1 MKKKTVLLISLIM
14 FVVAEIIILYYFK
27 DSTFVNNNDTNIDK
41 NSTLVKELYDM
52 VNPSNDAILL
62 DELYKNKEL
71 TSKYIVAMGINNYL
85 KHNKIKKFNNNDING
100 GYINESDVRDNIKY
114 VLGNISYKN
123 TDVYIM
129 RDNYCMFKYNNELSR
144 YELVGGCDGSYTG
157 YYRVID
163 SAYVNDNKLYIR
175 EKLIYYTYD
184 FNEVINKVSIY
195 DNPDMINILDYR
207 ENREIS
213 SYDEINYL
221 DNFIDKGSIYLY
233 EFEKVD
239 NNNNY
244 IFKKITRL
252 K

>member
-1 MKKKTVLLISLIM
+1 MKKKTVLLISLVM
-14 FVVAEIIILYYFK
+14 FIVAEIIILYYFK
-27 DSTFVNNNDTNIDK
+27 DRTFVNNNDTNIDK
-41 NSTLVKELYDM
+41 NSSLVKELYDM

-62 DELYKNKEL
+62 DELYKNKDL

-85 KHNKIKKFNNNDING
+85 KYNEIKKFNNNDING

-114 VLGNISYKN
+114 VLGNISYNN

-163 SAYVNDNKLYIR
+163 SAYVNDNKLYIN

-195 DNPDMINILDYR
+195 DNPDMTNILDY
-207 ENREIS
+207 REIS

-239 NNNNY
+239 NNNHY

>member
-1 MKKKTVLLISLIM
+1 MKKKTVLLISLVM
-14 FVVAEIIILYYFK
+14 FIVAEIIILYIFK
-27 DSTFVNNNDTNIDK
+27 NRTFANDNDIDIDK
-41 NSTLVKELYDM
+41 NSSLVKELYDM
-52 VNPSNDAILL
+52 VNPSNNAILL
-62 DELYKNKEL
+62 DELYKNKNL

-85 KHNKIKKFNNNDING
+85 KYNEIKKFNTNDIVG
-100 GYINESDVRDNIKY
+100 GYIDESDVRDNVRY
-114 VLGNISYKN
+114 VLGNISYDN
-123 TDVYIM
+123 TDIYIM
-129 RDNYCMFKYNNELSR
+129 KDNYCMFRYNNELSR
-144 YELVGGCDGSYTG
+144 YELVGGCDSSYTG

-163 SAYVNDNKLYIR
+163 SAYVNGNKLYIK

-195 DNPDMINILDYR
+195 DNPDMINILDY
-207 ENREIS
+207 REIS

>member
-1 MKKKTVLLISLIM
+1 MKKKTVLLISLVM
-14 FVVAEIIILYYFK
+14 FIVAEIIILYNFK
-27 DSTFVNNNDTNIDK
+27 DRNFANDNDINIDK

-62 DELYKNKEL
+62 DELYKNKDL

-85 KHNKIKKFNNNDING
+85 KYNKIKKFNNNDING

-114 VLGNISYKN
+114 VLGNISYNN
-123 TDVYIM
+123 TDTYIM
-129 RDNYCMFKYNNELSR
+129 KDNYCMFKYNNELSR

-195 DNPDMINILDYR
+195 DNPDMTNILDY
-207 ENREIS
+207 REIS

-221 DNFIDKGSIYLY
+221 DNFIDNGSIYLY

-244 IFKKITRL
+244 VFKKITRL

>member
-1 MKKKTVLLISLIM
+1 MKKKTVLLISLVM
-14 FVVAEIIILYYFK
+14 FVVAEIIILYNFK
-27 DSTFVNNNDTNIDK
+27 DRNFVNDNDIDVDK
-41 NSTLVKELYDM
+41 NSSLVKELYDM

-62 DELYKNKEL
+62 DELYKNKDL

-85 KHNKIKKFNNNDING
+85 KYNEIKKFNNNDITG
-100 GYINESDVRDNIKY
+100 GYIDESDVRDNVRY
-114 VLGNISYKN
+114 VLGNISYDN
-123 TDVYIM
+123 TDIYIM
-129 RDNYCMFKYNNELSR
+129 KDNYCMFRYNNELSR
-144 YELVGGCDGSYTG
+144 YVLVGGCDSSYTG

-163 SAYVNDNKLYIR
+163 SAYVNDNKLYIK

-207 ENREIS
+207 EIS
-213 SYDEINYL
+213 SHDEINYL

>member
-1 MKKKTVLLISLIM
+1 MKKKTVLLISLVM
-14 FVVAEIIILYYFK
+14 FVVAEMIILYNFK
-27 DSTFVNNNDTNIDK
+27 DRNFANDNDIDIDK
-41 NSTLVKELYDM
+41 NSSLVKELYDM
-52 VNPSNDAILL
+52 VNPSNNAILL
-62 DELYKNKEL
+62 DELYKNKDL
-71 TSKYIVAMGINNYL
+71 TSKYIIAMGINNYL
-85 KHNKIKKFNNNDING
+85 KYNEIKKFNNNDITG

-114 VLGNISYKN
+114 VLGNISYNN
-123 TDVYIM
+123 TDIYIM
-129 RDNYCMFKYNNELSR
+129 KDNYCMFRYNNELSR
-144 YELVGGCDGSYTG
+144 YELVGGCDSSYTG

-163 SAYVNDNKLYIR
+163 SAYVNGNKLYIK

-195 DNPDMINILDYR
+195 DNPDMINILDY
-207 ENREIS
+207 REIS

>member
-14 FVVAEIIILYYFK
+14 FIVAEIIILYNFK
-27 DSTFVNNNDTNIDK
+27 DRNFANDNDINIDK

-62 DELYKNKEL
+62 DELYKNKDL

-85 KHNKIKKFNNNDING
+85 KYNEIKKFNNNDING

-114 VLGNISYKN
+114 VLGNISYNN
-123 TDVYIM
+123 TDTYIM
-129 RDNYCMFKYNNELSR
+129 KDNYCMFKYNNELSR

-163 SAYVNDNKLYIR
+163 SAYFNDNKLYIR

-195 DNPDMINILDYR
+195 DNPDMINILDY
-207 ENREIS
+207 REIS

>member
-1 MKKKTVLLISLIM
+1 MKKKTVLLISLVM
-14 FVVAEIIILYYFK
+14 FIVAEIIILYNFK
-27 DSTFVNNNDTNIDK
+27 DRNFANDNDINIDK

-62 DELYKNKEL
+62 DELYKNKDL

-85 KHNKIKKFNNNDING
+85 KYNEIKKFNNDDING

-114 VLGNISYKN
+114 VLGNISYNN
-123 TDVYIM
+123 TDTYIM
-129 RDNYCMFKYNNELSR
+129 KDNYCMFKYNNELSR
-144 YELVGGCDGSYTG
+144 YELVGGCDGLYTG

-184 FNEVINKVSIY
+184 FNGVINKVSIY

-207 ENREIS
+207 EFS

-221 DNFIDKGSIYLY
+221 DNFIDNGSIYLY

-244 IFKKITRL
+244 VFKKITRL

>member
-14 FVVAEIIILYYFK
+14 FIVAEIIILYNFK
-27 DSTFVNNNDTNIDK
+27 DRNFANDNDINIDK
-41 NSTLVKELYDM
+41 NSSLVKELYDM
-52 VNPSNDAILL
+52 VNPSNNAILL
-62 DELYKNKEL
+62 DELYKNKDL

-114 VLGNISYKN
+114 VLGNISYNN
-123 TDVYIM
+123 TDTYIM
-129 RDNYCMFKYNNELSR
+129 KDNYCMFKYNNELSR
-144 YELVGGCDGSYTG
+144 YELVGGCDGLYTG

-195 DNPDMINILDYR
+195 DNPNMTNILDY
-207 ENREIS
+207 REIS

>member
-1 MKKKTVLLISLIM
+1 MKKKTVLLISLVM
-14 FVVAEIIILYYFK
+14 FIVAEIIILYNFK
-27 DSTFVNNNDTNIDK
+27 DRNFANNDNDINIDK

-62 DELYKNKEL
+62 DELYKNKDL

-85 KHNKIKKFNNNDING
+85 KYNEIKKFNNNDING

-114 VLGNISYKN
+114 VLGNISYNN
-123 TDVYIM
+123 TDTYIM
-129 RDNYCMFKYNNELSR
+129 KDNYCMFKYNNELSR
-144 YELVGGCDGSYTG
+144 YELVGGRDGSYTG

-163 SAYVNDNKLYIR
+163 SAYVNDNKLYIK

-207 ENREIS
+207 EFS

-221 DNFIDKGSIYLY
+221 DNFIDNGSIYLY

-244 IFKKITRL
+244 VFKKITRL

>member
-1 MKKKTVLLISLIM
+1 MKKKTVLLISLVM

-163 SAYVNDNKLYIR
+163 SAYVNGNKLYIK

>member
-14 FVVAEIIILYYFK
+14 FIVVEIIILYYFK
-27 DSTFVNNNDTNIDK
+27 DRAFVSDNDINIDK
-41 NSTLVKELYDM
+41 NSNLVKKLYDM

-62 DELYKNKEL
+62 DELYKNKDL

-85 KHNKIKKFNNNDING
+85 KYNEIKKFNNNDITG

-207 ENREIS
+207 EIS

>member
-1 MKKKTVLLISLIM
+1 M

-163 SAYVNDNKLYIR
+163 SAYVNGNKLYIK

>member
-1 MKKKTVLLISLIM
+1 MKKKTVLLISLVM
-14 FVVAEIIILYYFK
+14 FVVAEIIILYNFK
-27 DSTFVNNNDTNIDK
+27 DRTFANDNNVDIDK
-41 NSTLVKELYDM
+41 NSSLVKELYDM
-52 VNPSNDAILL
+52 VNPSNNAILL
-62 DELYKNKEL
+62 DELYKNKDL

-85 KHNKIKKFNNNDING
+85 KYNEIKKFNNNDIVG
-100 GYINESDVRDNIKY
+100 GYINESDVRDNVRY
-114 VLGNISYKN
+114 VLGNISYDN
-123 TDVYIM
+123 TDIYIM
-129 RDNYCMFKYNNELSR
+129 KDNYCMFRYNNELSR
-144 YELVGGCDGSYTG
+144 YELVGGCDSSYTG

-163 SAYVNDNKLYIR
+163 SAYVNDNKLYIK

-195 DNPDMINILDYR
+195 DNPDMINILDY
-207 ENREIS
+207 REIS

>member
-1 MKKKTVLLISLIM
+1 MKKKTVLLISLVM
-14 FVVAEIIILYYFK
+14 FVVAEIIILYNFK
-27 DSTFVNNNDTNIDK
+27 DRTFANDNDIDIDK
-41 NSTLVKELYDM
+41 NSSLVKELYDM
-52 VNPSNDAILL
+52 VNPSNNAILL
-62 DELYKNKEL
+62 DELYKNKNL
-71 TSKYIVAMGINNYL
+71 TSKYIIAMGINNYL
-85 KHNKIKKFNNNDING
+85 KYNEIKKFNNNDITG
-100 GYINESDVRDNIKY
+100 GYIDESDVRDNVRY
-114 VLGNISYKN
+114 VLGNISYDN
-123 TDVYIM
+123 TDIYIM
-129 RDNYCMFKYNNELSR
+129 KDNYCMFRYNNELSR
-144 YELVGGCDGSYTG
+144 YELVGGCDSSYTG

-163 SAYVNDNKLYIR
+163 SAYVNGNKLYIK

-195 DNPDMINILDYR
+195 DNPDMINILDY
-207 ENREIS
+207 REIS

>member
-14 FVVAEIIILYYFK
+14 FIVAEIIILYYFK
-27 DSTFVNNNDTNIDK
+27 DRAFVNNNDTNIDK
-41 NSTLVKELYDM
+41 NSSLVKELYDM

-62 DELYKNKEL
+62 DELYKNKDL

-85 KHNKIKKFNNNDING
+85 KYNKIKKFNNNDING

-114 VLGNISYKN
+114 VLGNISYNN
-123 TDVYIM
+123 TDTYIM
-129 RDNYCMFKYNNELSR
+129 KDNYCMFKYNNELSR
-144 YELVGGCDGSYTG
+144 YELVGGCDGLYTG

-184 FNEVINKVSIY
+184 FNGVINKVSIY
-195 DNPDMINILDYR
+195 DNSDMANILDYR
-207 ENREIS
+207 EFS

>member
-1 MKKKTVLLISLIM
+1 MKKKTVLLISLVM
-14 FVVAEIIILYYFK
+14 FIVVEIIILYYFK
-27 DSTFVNNNDTNIDK
+27 DRTFVNNNDTNIDK

-62 DELYKNKEL
+62 DELYKNKDL

-85 KHNKIKKFNNNDING
+85 KYNEIKKFNNNDING

-114 VLGNISYKN
+114 VLGNISYNN

-163 SAYVNDNKLYIR
+163 SAYVNDNKLYIN

-195 DNPDMINILDYR
+195 DNPDMINILDY
-207 ENREIS
+207 REIS

>member
-1 MKKKTVLLISLIM
+1 MKKKTVLLISLVM
-14 FVVAEIIILYYFK
+14 FIVAEIIILYNFK
-27 DSTFVNNNDTNIDK
+27 DRNFANDNDINIDK

-62 DELYKNKEL
+62 DELYKNKDL

-85 KHNKIKKFNNNDING
+85 KYNEIKKFNNNDING

-114 VLGNISYKN
+114 VLGNISYNN
-123 TDVYIM
+123 TDTYIM
-129 RDNYCMFKYNNELSR
+129 KDNYCMFKYNNELSR
-144 YELVGGCDGSYTG
+144 YELVGGCDGLYTG

-184 FNEVINKVSIY
+184 FNGVINKVSIY
-195 DNPDMINILDYR
+195 DNSDMANILDYR
-207 ENREIS
+207 EFS

>member
-1 MKKKTVLLISLIM
+1 MKKKTVLLISLVM
-14 FVVAEIIILYYFK
+14 FIVAEIIILYNFK
-27 DSTFVNNNDTNIDK
+27 DRNFANDNDTNIDK
-41 NSTLVKELYDM
+41 NSSLVKELYDM

-62 DELYKNKEL
+62 DELYKNKDL

-114 VLGNISYKN
+114 VLGNISYNN
-123 TDVYIM
+123 TDTYITK
-129 RDNYCMFKYNNELSR
+129 DNYCMFKYNSELSR
-144 YELVGGCDGSYTG
+144 YELVGGGDGSYTG

-195 DNPDMINILDYR
+195 DNPDMTNILDY
-207 ENREIS
+207 REIS

-252 K
+252 N

>member
-14 FVVAEIIILYYFK
+14 FVVLEIIILYYFK
-27 DSTFVNNNDTNIDK
+27 DRNFVNDNDIDVDK
-41 NSTLVKELYDM
+41 NSSLVKELYDM

-62 DELYKNKEL
+62 DELYKNKDL

-85 KHNKIKKFNNNDING
+85 KYNEIKKFNNNDITG
-100 GYINESDVRDNIKY
+100 GYIDESDVRDNVRY
-114 VLGNISYKN
+114 VLGNISYDN
-123 TDVYIM
+123 TDIYIM
-129 RDNYCMFKYNNELSR
+129 KDNYCMFRYNNELSR
-144 YELVGGCDGSYTG
+144 YELVGGCDSSYTG

-163 SAYVNDNKLYIR
+163 SAYVNDNKLYIK

-207 ENREIS
+207 EIS

-221 DNFIDKGSIYLY
+221 NNFIDKGSIYLY

>member
-14 FVVAEIIILYYFK
+14 FIVAEIIILYNFK
-27 DSTFVNNNDTNIDK
+27 DRTFANDNNVDIDK
-41 NSTLVKELYDM
+41 NSSLVKELYDM
-52 VNPSNDAILL
+52 VNPSNNAILL
-62 DELYKNKEL
+62 DELYKNKDL

-85 KHNKIKKFNNNDING
+85 KYNEIKKFNNNDITG
-100 GYINESDVRDNIKY
+100 GYIDESDVRDNVRY
-114 VLGNISYKN
+114 VLGNISYDN
-123 TDVYIM
+123 TDIYIM
-129 RDNYCMFKYNNELSR
+129 KDNYCMFKYNNELSR
-144 YELVGGCDGSYTG
+144 YELVGGCDSSYTG

-163 SAYVNDNKLYIR
+163 SAYVNGNKLYIK

-195 DNPDMINILDYR
+195 DNPDMINILDY
-207 ENREIS
+207 REIS

>member
-1 MKKKTVLLISLIM
+1 MKKKTVLLISLVM
-14 FVVAEIIILYYFK
+14 FIVAEIIILYNFK
-27 DSTFVNNNDTNIDK
+27 DRNFANDNDINIDK
-41 NSTLVKELYDM
+41 NSSLVKELYDM

-85 KHNKIKKFNNNDING
+85 KYNEIKKFNNNDING

-114 VLGNISYKN
+114 VLGNISYNN
-123 TDVYIM
+123 TDTYIM
-129 RDNYCMFKYNNELSR
+129 KDNYFMFKYNNELSR
-144 YELVGGCDGSYTG
+144 YELVGGGDGSYTG

-163 SAYVNDNKLYIR
+163 SAYVNDNKLYIK

-184 FNEVINKVSIY
+184 FNEVINKISIY
-195 DNPDMINILDYR
+195 DNPDMINILDY
-207 ENREIS
+207 REIS

>member
-14 FVVAEIIILYYFK
+14 FIVAEIIILYNFK
-27 DSTFVNNNDTNIDK
+27 DRNFTNDNDINIDK

-62 DELYKNKEL
+62 DELYKNKDL

-85 KHNKIKKFNNNDING
+85 KYNKIKKFNNNDING

-114 VLGNISYKN
+114 VLGNISYNN
-123 TDVYIM
+123 TDTYIM
-129 RDNYCMFKYNNELSR
+129 KDNYCMFKYNNELSR

-163 SAYVNDNKLYIR
+163 SAYVNDNKLYIN

-195 DNPDMINILDYR
+195 DNPDMINILDY
-207 ENREIS
+207 REIS

-244 IFKKITRL
+244 VFKKITRL

>member
-1 MKKKTVLLISLIM
+1 MKKKTVLLISLVM
-14 FVVAEIIILYYFK
+14 FIVAEIIILYNFK
-27 DSTFVNNNDTNIDK
+27 DRNFANDNDTNIDK

-62 DELYKNKEL
+62 DELYKNKDL

-85 KHNKIKKFNNNDING
+85 KYNEIKKFNNNDING

-114 VLGNISYKN
+114 VLGNISYNN
-123 TDVYIM
+123 TDTYIM
-129 RDNYCMFKYNNELSR
+129 KDNYYMFKYNNELSR
-144 YELVGGCDGSYTG
+144 YELVGGGDGSYTG

-163 SAYVNDNKLYIR
+163 SAYVNNNKLYIK

-195 DNPDMINILDYR
+195 DNPDMINILDY
-207 ENREIS
+207 REIS

-244 IFKKITRL
+244 VFKKITRL

>member
-1 MKKKTVLLISLIM
+1 M
-14 FVVAEIIILYYFK
+14 FIVAEIIILYNFK
-27 DSTFVNNNDTNIDK
+27 DRNFANDNDINIDK
-41 NSTLVKELYDM
+41 NSSLVKELYDM

-85 KHNKIKKFNNNDING
+85 KYNEIKKFNNNDING

-114 VLGNISYKN
+114 VLGNISYNN
-123 TDVYIM
+123 TDTYIM
-129 RDNYCMFKYNNELSR
+129 KDNYFMFKYNNELSR
-144 YELVGGCDGSYTG
+144 YELVGGGDGSYTG

-163 SAYVNDNKLYIR
+163 SAYVNDNKLYIK

-184 FNEVINKVSIY
+184 FNEVINKISIY
-195 DNPDMINILDYR
+195 DNPDMINILDY
-207 ENREIS
+207 REIS

>member
-1 MKKKTVLLISLIM
+1 MKKKTVLLISLVM
-14 FVVAEIIILYYFK
+14 FIVAEMIILYNFK
-27 DSTFVNNNDTNIDK
+27 DRNFANDIDVDK
-41 NSTLVKELYDM
+41 NSSLVKELYDM
-52 VNPSNDAILL
+52 VNPSNNAILL
-62 DELYKNKEL
+62 DELYKNKNL

-85 KHNKIKKFNNNDING
+85 KYNEIKKFNTNDIVG
-100 GYINESDVRDNIKY
+100 GYIDESDVRDNVRY
-114 VLGNISYKN
+114 VLGNISYDN
-123 TDVYIM
+123 TDIYIM
-129 RDNYCMFKYNNELSR
+129 KDNYCMFKYNNELSR
-144 YELVGGCDGSYTG
+144 YELVGGCDSSYTG

-163 SAYVNDNKLYIR
+163 SAYVNDNKLYIK

-195 DNPDMINILDYR
+195 DNPDMINILDY
-207 ENREIS
+207 REIS

>member
-1 MKKKTVLLISLIM
+1 MKKKTVLLISLVM
-14 FVVAEIIILYYFK
+14 FIVAEIIILYNFK
-27 DSTFVNNNDTNIDK
+27 DRTFANDNDIDIDK
-41 NSTLVKELYDM
+41 NSSLVKELYDM
-52 VNPSNDAILL
+52 VNPSNNAILL
-62 DELYKNKEL
+62 DELYKNKDL

-85 KHNKIKKFNNNDING
+85 KYNEIKKFNNNDITG
-100 GYINESDVRDNIKY
+100 GYIDESDVRGNVKY
-114 VLGNISYKN
+114 VLGNVSYDN
-123 TDVYIM
+123 TDIYIM

-144 YELVGGCDGSYTG
+144 YELVGGCDSSYTG

-163 SAYVNDNKLYIR
+163 SAYVNGNKLYIK

-195 DNPDMINILDYR
+195 DNPDMINILDY
-207 ENREIS
+207 REIS

>member
-1 MKKKTVLLISLIM
+1 MKKKTVLLISLVM
-14 FVVAEIIILYYFK
+14 FIVAEIIILYNFK
-27 DSTFVNNNDTNIDK
+27 DRNFANDNDTNIDK

-62 DELYKNKEL
+62 DELYKNKDL

-114 VLGNISYKN
+114 VLGNISYNN
-123 TDVYIM
+123 TDTYITK
-129 RDNYCMFKYNNELSR
+129 DNYCMFKYNSELSR
-144 YELVGGCDGSYTG
+144 YELVGGGDGSYTG

-195 DNPDMINILDYR
+195 DNPDMTNILDY
-207 ENREIS
+207 REIS

-252 K
+252 N

>member
-1 MKKKTVLLISLIM
+1 MKKKTVLLISLVM
-14 FVVAEIIILYYFK
+14 FIVAEIIILYYFK
-27 DSTFVNNNDTNIDK
+27 DSAFVNNNDTNIDK
-41 NSTLVKELYDM
+41 NSSLVKELYDM
-52 VNPSNDAILL
+52 VNPSNNAILL
-62 DELYKNKEL
+62 DELYKNKDL

-114 VLGNISYKN
+114 VLGNISYNN
-123 TDVYIM
+123 TDTYIM
-129 RDNYCMFKYNNELSR
+129 KDNYCMFKYNSELSR

-163 SAYVNDNKLYIR
+163 SAYVNDNKLYIN

-195 DNPDMINILDYR
+195 DNPDMINILDY
-207 ENREIS
+207 REIS

>member
-14 FVVAEIIILYYFK
+14 FIVAEIIILYNFK
-27 DSTFVNNNDTNIDK
+27 DRTFANDNNVDIDK
-41 NSTLVKELYDM
+41 NSSLVKELYNM

-62 DELYKNKEL
+62 DELYKNKDL

-85 KHNKIKKFNNNDING
+85 KYNEIKKFNNNDITG
-100 GYINESDVRDNIKY
+100 GYIDESDVRDNVRY
-114 VLGNISYKN
+114 VLGNISYDN
-123 TDVYIM
+123 TDIYIM
-129 RDNYCMFKYNNELSR
+129 KDNYCMFKYNNELSR
-144 YELVGGCDGSYTG
+144 YELVGGCDSSYTG

-163 SAYVNDNKLYIR
+163 SAYVNGNKLYIK

-195 DNPDMINILDYR
+195 DNPDMINILDY
-207 ENREIS
+207 REIS

>member
-85 KHNKIKKFNNNDING
+85 KYNEIKKFNNDDING

-114 VLGNISYKN
+114 VLGNISYNN

-163 SAYVNDNKLYIR
+163 SAYVNGNKLYIK

-195 DNPDMINILDYR
+195 DNPDMINILDY
-207 ENREIS
+207 REIS

>member
-14 FVVAEIIILYYFK
+14 FIVAEIIILYNFK
-27 DSTFVNNNDTNIDK
+27 DRNFTNDNDINIDK

-85 KHNKIKKFNNNDING
+85 KYNEIKKFNNNDING

-114 VLGNISYKN
+114 VLGNISYNN
-123 TDVYIM
+123 TDTYIM
-129 RDNYCMFKYNNELSR
+129 KDNYCMFKYNNELSR

-163 SAYVNDNKLYIR
+163 SAYVNDNKLYIN

-207 ENREIS
+207 EIS

-221 DNFIDKGSIYLY
+221 DNFIDNGSIYLY

-244 IFKKITRL
+244 VFKKITRL

>member
-14 FVVAEIIILYYFK
+14 FIVAEIIILYNFK
-27 DSTFVNNNDTNIDK
+27 DRNFANDNDINIDK
-41 NSTLVKELYDM
+41 NSSLVKELYDM
-52 VNPSNDAILL
+52 VNPSNNAILL
-62 DELYKNKEL
+62 DELYKNKDL

-85 KHNKIKKFNNNDING
+85 KYNEIKKFNNNDING

-114 VLGNISYKN
+114 VLGNISYNN
-123 TDVYIM
+123 TDTYIM
-129 RDNYCMFKYNNELSR
+129 KDNYCMFKYNNELSR
-144 YELVGGCDGSYTG
+144 YELVGGCDGSNTG

-207 ENREIS
+207 EFS

-221 DNFIDKGSIYLY
+221 DNFIDNGSIYLY

-244 IFKKITRL
+244 VFKKITRL

>member
-1 MKKKTVLLISLIM
+1 MKKKTVLLISLVM
-14 FVVAEIIILYYFK
+14 FIVAEIIILYNFK
-27 DSTFVNNNDTNIDK
+27 DRNFANDNDTNIDK
-41 NSTLVKELYDM
+41 NSSLVKELYDM
-52 VNPSNDAILL
+52 VNPSNNAILL

-71 TSKYIVAMGINNYL
+71 TSRYIVAMGINNYL
-85 KHNKIKKFNNNDING
+85 KYNEIKKFNNNDING

-114 VLGNISYKN
+114 VLGNISYNN
-123 TDVYIM
+123 TDTYIM
-129 RDNYCMFKYNNELSR
+129 KDNYYMFKYNNELSR
-144 YELVGGCDGSYTG
+144 YELVGGGDGSYTG

-163 SAYVNDNKLYIR
+163 SAYVNNNKLYIK

-195 DNPDMINILDYR
+195 DNPDMINILDY
-207 ENREIS
+207 REIS

-244 IFKKITRL
+244 VFKKITRL

>member
-163 SAYVNDNKLYIR
+163 SAYVNGNKLYIK

>member
-100 GYINESDVRDNIKY
+100 CYINESDVRDNIKY

-129 RDNYCMFKYNNELSR
+129 MDNYCMFKYNNELSR

-207 ENREIS
+207 EIS

>member
-1 MKKKTVLLISLIM
+1 MKKKTVLLISLVM
-14 FVVAEIIILYYFK
+14 FIVAEIIILYNFK
-27 DSTFVNNNDTNIDK
+27 DRNFANDNDINIDK
-41 NSTLVKELYDM
+41 NSSLVKELYDM
-52 VNPSNDAILL
+52 VNPSNNAILL
-62 DELYKNKEL
+62 DELYKNKDL

-85 KHNKIKKFNNNDING
+85 KYNEIKKFNNNDING

-114 VLGNISYKN
+114 VLGNISYNN
-123 TDVYIM
+123 TDTYIM
-129 RDNYCMFKYNNELSR
+129 KDNYCMFKYNNELSR
-144 YELVGGCDGSYTG
+144 YELVGGCDVSYTG

-163 SAYVNDNKLYIR
+163 SAYVNDNKLYIK

-195 DNPDMINILDYR
+195 DNPDMTNILDY
-207 ENREIS
+207 REIS